1 MGELHLE
8 VYLERIR
15 REYNCPV
22 VSDKPKVAYRET
34 ITMPGVLHPR
44 GH

>member
-22 VSDKPKVAYRET
+22 VADKPKVAYRET
-34 ITMPGVLHPR
+34 ITTPGMPQ
-44 GH
+44 